1 MAIPRV
7 AVIRAAGTNCDVET
21 AYAFTLAG
29 AQAETFHVNR
39 LREDPARLRDFQAL
53 AIPGGFS
60 YGDDVASGRIFANEL
75 MTCLRD
81 EILGLIDRGGF
92 AIGICNGFQVLTKAG
107 LLPRMAGAGD
117 GAPALPTSQ
126 GLVGSTTHTT
136 PTTQQATIQQATL
149 TDNTSGVYRDC
160 WVKVTGDR
168 KLCKWIADGEELEL
182 PVAHAEGRFMAD
194 PAVIARLEAAGQ
206 IALRYSSGTN
216 PNGSTADIAGICDP
230 SGRVFGL
237 MPHPERFLRWENH
250 PRWTREPRQAEGQ
263 GVRFFRTAVAAMR
276 G

>member
-29 AQAETFHVNR
+29 AHAETFHVNR

-107 LLPRMAGAGD
+107 LLPKLD
-117 GAPALPTSQ
+117 SE
-126 GLVGSTTHTT
+126 TT
-136 PTTQQATIQQATL
+136 AQATL

-160 WVKVTGDR
+160 WVKVTGDK
-168 KLCKWIADGEELEL
+168 KLCRWIADNDELEL

-194 PAVIARLEAAGQ
+194 PAVIQRLSDAGQ

-230 SGRVFGL
+230 TGRVFGL

-276 G
+276 SA

>member
-29 AQAETFHVNR
+29 AHAETFHVNR

-107 LLPRMAGAGD
+107 LLPRISGE
-117 GAPALPTSQ
+117 
-126 GLVGSTTHTT
+126 TT
-136 PTTQQATIQQATL
+136 AQATL

-160 WVKVTGDR
+160 WVKVTGDK
-168 KLCKWIADGEELEL
+168 KLCRWIADNDELEL

-194 PAVIARLEAAGQ
+194 PAVIQRLSDAGQ

-230 SGRVFGL
+230 TGRVFGL

-276 G
+276 SA

>member
-21 AYAFTLAG
+21 AYAFELAG
-29 AQAETFHVNR
+29 AQTETFHVNR
-39 LREDPARLRDFQAL
+39 LREDPARLRNFQAL

-81 EILGLIDRGGF
+81 ELLALIDRGGF

-107 LLPRMAGAGD
+107 LLPRLAAPGANPG
-117 GAPALPTSQ
+117 PAT
-126 GLVGSTTHTT
+126 GTT
-136 PTTQQATIQQATL
+136 PQATL

-168 KLCKWIADGEELEL
+168 TRCRWIADDSELEL

-194 PAVIARLEAAGQ
+194 PAVIAQLAAAGQ

-230 SGRVFGL
+230 SGRIFGL

-250 PRWTREPRQAEGQ
+250 PRWTREPRQPEGQ

-276 G
+276 AA